1 MQVVTSKVCPAW
13 ILYFS
18 PFLSGSQGLCVCQGG
33 AWPGVAHLPV
43 LQDVQCAL
51 DFE

>member
-18 PFLSGSQGLCVCQGG
+18 PFLSGRVRVCACAREEPGLE
-33 AWPGVAHLPV
+33 LPIYLCCRMYNV
-43 LQDVQCAL
+43 P
-51 DFE
+51 